1 MTKRKAATLVA
12 VAALVAAFAS
22 TVAFSATPPKA
33 EKVTAGGTYRIDYES
48 AFGFTDSLDPTGE
61 YLGEAFAILG
71 NLLVRTLTGY
81 NHMPDA
87 AGNQLVPD
95 IATAIPKPTNGGKTY
110 TFKLKNGVTFGPP
123 VSRPVTSKDIAYA
136 MERLAKPKNGAQ
148 YAGYYNVI
156 KGFEDFGKGK
166 AKKIAGISTPNDRT
180 IVFNLTKPTIDF
192 LYRLAMPATGPIPQ
206 EVAKCF
212 EGKPGQYGRNLV
224 STAGY
229 MLEGS
234 DKVDASSCSTIK
246 PASGFDG
253 QTKLHMV
260 RNPDYKAS
268 SDSKK
273 ARSNF
278 VDRFEINVNANVDD
292 IFNKLKAGDLEG
304 AIATE
309 PSKIIREYTTNS
321 SLRSRLKQGS
331 GDRTWYLTMNL
342 TQPPFDDIH
351 VRKAMNWVMDKD
363 ALRKVWG
370 GPTVGDIATHI
381 APDPILNNVLKG
393 YDPYKTPGGKGSVPK
408 AAAEMKQSKYDA
420 NKDGKCDAKECKGVL
435 MISDTRGVD
444 PGMVAVIQ
452 SSAAKIGITFTVR
465 QIKGAYPTIQTPS
478 KNIPFA
484 QRAGWGKDWADP
496 GTFYAPLFDGRTIIP
511 SGNTNYSLVGIT
523 PEKAKELKVTGNVTN
538 VVNVD
543 KDIDTCAPLTD
554 TARVQCYARLDRKL
568 MEQVVPWV
576 PWMFALVTHIVG
588 PNVTK
593 FQFDQFSTDAAW
605 AHVAMKG

>member
-1 MTKRKAATLVA
+1 MGLVA
-12 VAALVAAFAS
+12 VVALIAAFA
-22 TVAFSATPPKA
+22 AAAAMSAPSQSQ
-33 EKVTAGGTYRIDYES
+33 KVTAGGTYRVDWES
-48 AFGFTDSLDPTGE
+48 AFGFTGGLDPTGE

-71 NLLVRTLTGY
+71 NLLVRTLAGY
-81 NHMPDA
+81 NHVEGA

-95 IATAIPKPTNGGKTY
+95 IAVALPKPTNGGKTY

-148 YAGYYNVI
+148 YAGYYNTI
-156 KGFEDFGKGK
+156 KGFEAFGKGK
-166 AKKIAGISTPNDRT
+166 AKKISGISTPDDRT
-180 IVFNLTKPTIDF
+180 IVFNLTEPTIDF
-192 LYRLAMPATGPIPQ
+192 LYRMAMPATGPIPV

-212 EGKPGQYGRNLV
+212 EGKAALYGRNLV

-234 DKVDASSCSTIK
+234 DQVDITSCSTIK

-253 QTKLHMV
+253 TTGTKLILV
-260 RNPDYKAS
+260 RNPDYKPS
-268 SDSKK
+268 SDTKK
-273 ARSNF
+273 ARENL
-278 VDRFEINVNANVDD
+278 VDRFEWRVNANVDD

-304 AIATE
+304 AMATE
-309 PSKIIREYTTNS
+309 PAKVIREYTTNS
-321 SLRSRLKQGS
+321 SLRPRLKQAS
-331 GDRTWYLTMNL
+331 GDRTWYITLNM

-381 APDPILNNVLKG
+381 SPDPILNNLLKG
-393 YDPYKTPGGKGSVPK
+393 YDPYKTPGWKGSVAK
-408 AAAEMKQSKYDA
+408 AAAEMKQSKYDT
-420 NKDGKCDAKECKGVL
+420 NQDGKCDAAECKDVL
-435 MISDTRGVD
+435 LLSDTRGVD

-452 SSAAKIGITFTVR
+452 SSAAKIGISFTVR

-478 KNIPFA
+478 KNIPIA
-484 QRAGWGKDWADP
+484 ERPGWGKDYADP
-496 GTFYAPLFDGRTIIP
+496 ASFYAPLFDGRTIIP

-523 PEKAKELKVTGNVTN
+523 PEKAAELKVTGNVDN
-538 VVNVD
+538 VPNVD

-554 TARVQCYARLDRKL
+554 TARFQCYARLDRKL

-576 PWMFALVTHIVG
+576 PWMFALVTHIIG

-593 FQFDQFSTDAAW
+593 FGFDQFSTDAAW
-605 AHVAMKG
+605 AHVAVKS